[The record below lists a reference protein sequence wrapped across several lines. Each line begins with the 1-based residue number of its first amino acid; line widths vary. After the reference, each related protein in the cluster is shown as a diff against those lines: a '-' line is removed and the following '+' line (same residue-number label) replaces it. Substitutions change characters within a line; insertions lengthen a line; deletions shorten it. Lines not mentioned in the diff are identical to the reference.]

1 VYGFDLDALA
11 PIAARIGPTVDEVAR
26 PLDAV
31 PADASST
38 AFEPDPIRAW

>member
-1 VYGFDLDALA
+1 DLQALA
-11 PIAARIGPTVDEVAR
+11 PLAARIGPTVTEVAE
-26 PLDAV
+26 PLAAI